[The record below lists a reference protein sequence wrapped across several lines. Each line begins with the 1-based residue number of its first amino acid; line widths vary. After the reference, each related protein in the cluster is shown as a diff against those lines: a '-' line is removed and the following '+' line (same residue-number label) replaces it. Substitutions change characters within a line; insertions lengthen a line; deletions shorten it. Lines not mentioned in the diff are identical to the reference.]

1 MKRGKPTGALALAS
15 LATLAFIYLPL
26 LSLIVFSFNA
36 SKFNARWTGLSLRW
50 YVQMLGNSDMRQ
62 ATLNSV
68 IVGAASSVFSTAL
81 AAMGAVAL
89 ERFPWRRKPMW
100 EAFFFLPVVIP
111 ELMMAVGFLLLFN
124 VFPAEMGLA
133 KLILGHTTLNL
144 PIVWLIIRARLKKLD
159 PRLEEAAM
167 DLGATRAMA
176 FYKITL
182 PLLAPAVLGGALM
195 AFAISL
201 DDFFISFFVSDFQ
214 SVTLPVYIYSLLR
227 FNLSPEV
234 NALSTAL
241 FVASMLL
248 VALAFLL
255 QGKEAH
261 V

>member
-1 MKRGKPTGALALAS
+1 VKRGRPTGTLALLS

-26 LSLIVFSFNA
+26 LVLIAFSFNA
-36 SKFNARWTGLSLRW
+36 SKFNMRWTGFSLHW
-50 YVQMLGNSDMRQ
+50 YAQMFGNSDMRG
-62 ATLNSV
+62 ATLNSLL
-68 IVGAASSVFSTAL
+68 VGVTSSVFSTVL
-81 AAMGAVAL
+81 AAMGAIAL
-89 ERFPWRRKPMW
+89 ERFHWKRKGILD
-100 EAFFFLPVVIP
+100 AFFFLPVVIP

-124 VFPAEMGLA
+124 IIPFEMGIA
-133 KLILGHTTLNL
+133 KLILSHTTLNL

-176 FYKITL
+176 FYKVTL
-182 PLLAPAVLGGALM
+182 PLLMPAILGGALM

-201 DDFFISFFVSDFQ
+201 DDFFISFFVSDSQ

-248 VALAFLL
+248 VAVAFLL

>member
-1 MKRGKPTGALALAS
+1 VKKPTGALLLSS

-26 LSLIVFSFNA
+26 LVLIVFSFNA
-36 SKFNARWTGLSLRW
+36 SKFNARWEGLSLRW
-50 YVQMLGNSDMRQ
+50 YVQMLGNSDMRS
-62 ATLNSV
+62 ATLNSLVVGV
-68 IVGAASSVFSTAL
+68 ISSALATAL
-81 AAMGAVAL
+81 AAMGALAL
-89 ERFPWRRKPMW
+89 ERFHWKRKSLW

-124 VFPAEMGLA
+124 LVPSDLGLT
-133 KLILGHTTLNL
+133 KLVLAHTTLNL
-144 PIVWLIIRARLKKLD
+144 PIIWLIIRARLKKLD

-176 FYKITL
+176 FYKVTL
-182 PLLAPAVLGGALM
+182 PLLAPAIVGGALM
-195 AFAISL
+195 AFAVSL
-201 DDFFISFFVSDFQ
+201 DDFFISFFVSDSA

-241 FVASMLL
+241 FVVSMLL
-248 VALAFLL
+248 VAVAFLL

>member
-1 MKRGKPTGALALAS
+1 MKKPTGTLRAVS

-26 LSLIVFSFNA
+26 FVLIAFSFNA
-36 SKFNARWTGLSLRW
+36 SKFNARWEGLSVRW
-50 YVQMLGNSDMRQ
+50 YVQMLANSDMRA
-62 ATLNSV
+62 ATLNSLL
-68 IVGAASSVFSTAL
+68 VGVASSALATVL
-81 AAMGAVAL
+81 AAMGALAL
-89 ERFPWRRKPMW
+89 ERFHWRRKSLW

-124 VFPAEMGLA
+124 LFPAEMGLS
-133 KLILGHTTLNL
+133 KLILAHTTLNL

-167 DLGATRAMA
+167 DLGATRAKA
-176 FYKITL
+176 FLKVTL
-182 PLLAPAVLGGALM
+182 PLLAPAVVGGALM

-201 DDFFISFFVSDFQ
+201 DDFFISFFVSDPQ

-241 FVASMLL
+241 FAVSMAL
-248 VALAFLL
+248 VALAFVL

-261 V
+261 A